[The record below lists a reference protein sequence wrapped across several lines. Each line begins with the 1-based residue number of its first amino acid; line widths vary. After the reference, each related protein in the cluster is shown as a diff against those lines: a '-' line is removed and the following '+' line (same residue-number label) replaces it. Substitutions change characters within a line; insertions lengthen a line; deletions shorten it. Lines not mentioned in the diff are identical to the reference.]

1 MLYDPSIAMPLS
13 VLLIGATSQA
23 ERWLRADPS
32 LADARVDHAQGSAHA
47 LRLLRRHSYEV
58 VVTDR
63 ATAVDEDLA
72 LLEEMR
78 EIRPLVKVVLLT
90 PEAAPEELIRALR
103 AHVFAVF
110 DAPFDPP
117 AVVEMIR
124 LAIEECLG
132 REGIEVLAA
141 TRDWVSLRLDCRR
154 LTAERVLGFLNQLRE
169 RDLSDPER
177 ADLMLA
183 VREVLMNAIEH
194 GGALDPDQVVELSAV
209 RTARAIVFYIRDP
222 GPGFRMEN
230 LPHAA
235 ISNPPDDP
243 TAHFEHRL
251 RAGLR
256 PGGFGLLL
264 ARSIVD
270 EMIVGERGNEIL
282 LVKHTA

>member
-1 MLYDPSIAMPLS
+1 MPPSI
-13 VLLIGATSQA
+13 LLIGATSDA
-23 ERWLRADPS
+23 EVWLRAHPF
-32 LADARVDHAQGSAHA
+32 LADAVLDRAQGSAHA
-47 LRLLRRHSYEV
+47 LRLLRRRAYDA

-63 ATAVDEDLA
+63 ATSVDEDLA

-78 EIRPLVKVVLLT
+78 EIRPLLKVVLLT
-90 PEAAPEELIRALR
+90 PAAAPEEMIRALR

-110 DAPFDPP
+110 DAPFDPSE
-117 AVVEMIR
+117 VVEMIK
-124 LAIEECLG
+124 LAVQECEG

-141 TRDWVSLRLDCRR
+141 TRHWLSLRLDCRR
-154 LTAERVLGFLNQLRE
+154 LTAERVVSFLTQLRE
-169 RDLSDPER
+169 RDLADRER
-177 ADLMLA
+177 ADLMFA

-194 GGALDPDQVVELSAV
+194 GGGLDPDQVVEVSAV

-222 GPGFRMEN
+222 GPGFRIES
-230 LPHAA
+230 LAHAA

-243 TAHFEHRL
+243 TAHFEKRAQ
-251 RAGLR
+251 AGLR

-270 EMIVGERGNEIL
+270 EMILSEKGNEIL

>member
-1 MLYDPSIAMPLS
+1 MPPSI
-13 VLLIGATSQA
+13 LLIGATSEA
-23 ERWLRADPS
+23 ERWLREQPF
-32 LADARVDHAQGSAHA
+32 LADAVVDRAQGSAHA
-47 LRLLRRHSYEV
+47 LRLLRRRAYDA

-63 ATAVDEDLA
+63 ATSVDEDLA

-78 EIRPLVKVVLLT
+78 EIRPFVKVVLLT
-90 PEAAPEELIRALR
+90 PAAAPEELIRALR

-110 DAPFDPP
+110 DAPFEPA

-124 LAIEECLG
+124 LAIQESEG

-141 TRDWVSLRLDCRR
+141 TRHWLSLRLDCRR
-154 LTAERVLGFLNQLRE
+154 LTAERVVTFLGQLRE
-169 RDLSDPER
+169 RDIADPER

-194 GGALDPDQVVELSAV
+194 GGGLDPDQVVEVSAV

-222 GPGFRMEN
+222 GQGFQIEK

-235 ISNPPDDP
+235 VSNPPDDP
-243 TAHFEHRL
+243 TAHVEKRAQ
-251 RAGLR
+251 AGLR

-270 EMIVGERGNEIL
+270 EMILSEKGNEVL

>member
-1 MLYDPSIAMPLS
+1 MPPSI
-13 VLLIGATSQA
+13 LLIGATSEA
-23 ERWLRADPS
+23 ERWLREQPF
-32 LADARVDHAQGSAHA
+32 LADAVVDRAQGSAHA
-47 LRLLRRHSYEV
+47 LRLLRRRAYDA

-63 ATAVDEDLA
+63 ATSVDEDLA

-78 EIRPLVKVVLLT
+78 EIRPRLKVVLLT
-90 PEAAPEELIRALR
+90 PAAAPEELIRALR

-110 DAPFDPP
+110 DAPFEP
-117 AVVEMIR
+117 AAVAEMIR
-124 LAIEECLG
+124 LAIQETEG

-141 TRDWVSLRLDCRR
+141 TRHWLSLRLDCRR
-154 LTAERVLGFLNQLRE
+154 LTAERVLSFLTQLRE
-169 RDLSDPER
+169 RDIADPER

-194 GGALDPDQVVELSAV
+194 GGGLDPDQVVEVSAV

-222 GPGFRMEN
+222 GQGFQIEK

-235 ISNPPDDP
+235 VSNPPDDP
-243 TAHFEHRL
+243 TAHVEKRAQ
-251 RAGLR
+251 AGLR

-270 EMIVGERGNEIL
+270 EMILSEKGNEVL

>member
-1 MLYDPSIAMPLS
+1 MPPSI
-13 VLLIGATSQA
+13 LLICGANDV
-23 ERWLRADPS
+23 ERWLD
-32 LADARVDHAQGSAHA
+32 DHPFFAEAALDRAQGSAHA
-47 LRLLRRHSYEV
+47 LSLLRHRAYDV
-58 VVTDR
+58 VITDR

-72 LLEEMR
+72 LLQEMR
-78 EIRPLVKVVLLT
+78 EIRPFVKVVLLAPT
-90 PEAAPEELIRALR
+90 AAPDELIRALR

-110 DAPFDPP
+110 DAPFEPTS
-117 AVVEMIR
+117 VVDMVR
-124 LAIEECLG
+124 LAITESEG
-132 REGIEVLAA
+132 REGIEVVSA
-141 TRDWVSLRLDCRR
+141 TSHWVTLRIDCRR
-154 LTAERVLGFLNQLRE
+154 LTAERVLSFLEQLRD
-169 RDLSDPER
+169 RDIADPER

-194 GGALDPDQVVELSAV
+194 GGGFDPDQVVEISAV

-222 GPGFRMEN
+222 GPGFRIDD

-243 TAHFEHRL
+243 AAHLERRQ

-256 PGGFGLLL
+256 AGGFGLLL

-270 EMIVGERGNEIL
+270 EMILSEKGNEIL

>member
-1 MLYDPSIAMPLS
+1 MPPSI
-13 VLLIGATSQA
+13 LLIGNTS
-23 ERWLRADPS
+23 ETEGWVRADPV
-32 LADARVDHAQGSAHA
+32 LKDAVVDRAQGSAHA
-47 LRLLRRHSYEV
+47 LQLLRRRDYDA

-72 LLEEMR
+72 LLGEMR
-78 EIRPLVKVVLLT
+78 EVRPFVKVVLLT
-90 PEAAPEELIRALR
+90 PAAAPEELIRALR

-110 DAPFDPP
+110 DAPFEPS

-124 LAIEECLG
+124 LAIQECEG

-141 TRDWVSLRLDCRR
+141 TRHWVKLRIDCRR
-154 LTAERVLGFLNQLRE
+154 CTAERVLGFLNQLRE
-169 RDLSDPER
+169 RDLEDTER

-183 VREVLMNAIEH
+183 VREVVMNAIEH
-194 GGALDPDQVVELSAV
+194 GGGLDPEQVVEISAV
-209 RTARAIVFYIRDP
+209 RTARAIVFYVNDP
-222 GPGFRMEN
+222 GPGFRIEN

-243 TAHFEHRL
+243 TAHFER
-251 RAGLR
+251 RCQAGLR

-270 EMIVGERGNEIL
+270 EMILSERGNEVL

>member
-1 MLYDPSIAMPLS
+1 MPPAI
-13 VLLIGATSQA
+13 LLIGAASDA
-23 ERWLRADPS
+23 ERWLREQPF
-32 LADARVDHAQGSAHA
+32 LADAVLDRAQGSAHA
-47 LRLLRRHSYEV
+47 LRLLRRRAYDAV
-58 VVTDR
+58 VMDR
-63 ATAVDEDLA
+63 ATSVDEDLA
-72 LLEEMR
+72 LLEAMR
-78 EIRPLVKVVLLT
+78 DIRPLVKVVVLT
-90 PEAAPEELIRALR
+90 PAAAPEELIKALR

-110 DAPFDPP
+110 DAPFDPTE
-117 AVVEMIR
+117 VVEMIK
-124 LAIEECLG
+124 LAIQESEG

-141 TRDWVSLRLDCRR
+141 TRHWLSLRLDCRR
-154 LTAERVLGFLNQLRE
+154 LTAERVVSFLTQLRE
-169 RDLSDPER
+169 EDIGDSER

-194 GGALDPDQVVELSAV
+194 GGGLDPDQVVEVSAV

-222 GPGFRMEN
+222 GQGFEIAN

-243 TAHFEHRL
+243 TAHFEKRA

-270 EMIVGERGNEIL
+270 EMILSEKGNEVL